1 MINRLFS
8 RFCAVEPLRDTDRD
22 WAIIG
27 EEEPYFGVLTAERF
41 KREHLDD
48 EGRAEFFRSGETDIA
63 HFIDRM
69 RAFFGP
75 FEPHS
80 ALDFGCGVGRLTAP
94 LAALTGAATGVDIS
108 PGMLVEARKHGHP
121 GLRFLDTVP
130 HELFDWVVSAIALQH
145 IPPQRGYGI
154 VEQLLDRVV
163 PGGGVTLQIMFGR
176 VAQHERSIGSR
187 LVIDVQGVRSATP
200 QRKRREL
207 PIGEMIMYDYDL
219 TRIVGLFYRA
229 GVKALFLEHCDHG
242 GVIGATI
249 YARKY

>member
-1 MINRLFS
+1 MIDYLFS
-8 RFCAVEPLRDTDRD
+8 YFRAAAPIRDTDRD

-48 EGRAEFFRSGETDIA
+48 QARAEFFRFGESDIA

-69 RAFFGP
+69 RASFGP

-108 PGMLVEARKHGHP
+108 PGMLAEARKHGHP
-121 GLRFLDTVP
+121 GLLFVETIPD
-130 HELFDWVVSAIALQH
+130 ELFDWVVSSIVLQH

-154 VEQLLDRVV
+154 VEQLLNRVA

-176 VAQHERSIGSR
+176 TAHHARAIGSR
-187 LVIDVQGVRSATP
+187 LIIDVQGVRPAMP
-200 QRKRREL
+200 RKRRRKL
-207 PIGEMIMYDYDL
+207 PQGEMIMYDYDL

-229 GVKALFLEHCDHG
+229 GMKALFLEHCDHG
-242 GVIGATI
+242 GIIGATI
-249 YARKY
+249 YARK